1 MKVKGK
7 MQITDIINILGNEF
21 SSIYCVNRQDQYIQ
35 IYRHQNADLD
45 ESMNEKQSYKTV
57 IQKYIETNVFEEER
71 KKMLVATD
79 FDNICRQLQQVA
91 QFTVHYRI
99 KNNNDILRYRMKC
112 ARIGNADTFEKIVFA
127 FASEDSDIRLDEL
140 GMMNLRNTGE
150 KRKILI
156 VENDE
161 FNLKSLIS
169 LLADRYEIITACDG
183 KIGLRLLE
191 ENYKDLALVLMNIQI
206 PVLSGFDFLRKVQED
221 PFLSLI
227 PIIVMTAS
235 DAPKTEVVCLNLGA
249 ADYIR
254 KPYHAE
260 LIKKRLEN
268 VIRLRESSV
277 SLREIEKDSLTG
289 LYTEQAFFHYSRR
302 IMQFRPDKKMHV
314 IIGRIKDFELI
325 ISIYGRKKANELLC
339 YMASIYN
346 KKFKYGLLAKKGK
359 ASFLCLLSD
368 DYKLDHQRM
377 DNVIN
382 EFTENAPIKGIRIK
396 YGIYKNIDKNLPITT
411 ICDYASMAAETVME
425 DYNRDYAYY
434 TDELAQKRIYN
445 QMIENCFTDALKNKE
460 FMIYY
465 QPKIDVI
472 TEKVIG
478 AEALVRWQRTD
489 GSMISPENFIP
500 IYEKNGQIQ
509 KLDAYIFGQVCRLQK
524 RILDES
530 KKLLSVSVN
539 LSRSS
544 ILCEEIVEQYTKIVR
559 ENDIPITCV
568 PLEITESAS
577 VYGQKVVKVAERLL
591 QSGFKLHIDDFG
603 SGYSSMESLSRLPFS
618 VLKIDKSLIDHI
630 CETRVEILVNHIIK
644 LSKDLNMRVLAEG
657 VETKEQLDILR
668 KIKCDEIQGFY
679 YARPM
684 PEVEFV
690 EYVRRKR

>member
-1 MKVKGK
+1 

-91 QFTVHYRI
+91 QFTIHYRI

-140 GMMNLRNTGE
+140 GMMNLSNTGE

-235 DAPKTEVVCLNLGA
+235 DAQKTEVVCLNLGA

-302 IMQFRPDKKMHV
+302 IMQFRSDKKMHV

-425 DYNRDYAYY
+425 DYNHDYAYY

>member
-1 MKVKGK
+1 

-91 QFTVHYRI
+91 QFTIHYRI

-140 GMMNLRNTGE
+140 GMMNLSNTGE

-302 IMQFRPDKKMHV
+302 IMQFRSDKKMHV

-425 DYNRDYAYY
+425 DYNHDYAYY

-679 YARPM
+679 YALKM
-684 PEVEFV
+684 TEIYF
-690 EYVRRKR
+690 

>member
-1 MKVKGK
+1 

-45 ESMNEKQSYKTV
+45 ESMNGKQSYKTV

-91 QFTVHYRI
+91 QFTIHYRI

-127 FASEDSDIRLDEL
+127 FANEDSDIRLDEL
-140 GMMNLRNTGE
+140 GMMNLSNTGE

-425 DYNRDYAYY
+425 DYNHDYAYY

>member
-1 MKVKGK
+1 

-91 QFTVHYRI
+91 QFTIHYRI

-140 GMMNLRNTGE
+140 GMMNLSNTGE

-302 IMQFRPDKKMHV
+302 IMQFRSDKKMHV

-425 DYNRDYAYY
+425 DYNHDYAYY

-577 VYGQKVVKVAERLL
+577 VYGQKVVKVAELLL

>member
-1 MKVKGK
+1 

-91 QFTVHYRI
+91 QFTIHYRI

-140 GMMNLRNTGE
+140 GMMNLSNTGE

-268 VIRLRESSV
+268 VIRLREYSV

-302 IMQFRPDKKMHV
+302 IMQFRSDKKMHV

-425 DYNRDYAYY
+425 DYNHDYAYY

>member
-1 MKVKGK
+1 
-7 MQITDIINILGNEF
+7 
-21 SSIYCVNRQDQYIQ
+21 
-35 IYRHQNADLD
+35 
-45 ESMNEKQSYKTV
+45 
-57 IQKYIETNVFEEER
+57 
-71 KKMLVATD
+71 
-79 FDNICRQLQQVA
+79 
-91 QFTVHYRI
+91 
-99 KNNNDILRYRMKC
+99 
-112 ARIGNADTFEKIVFA
+112 
-127 FASEDSDIRLDEL
+127 
-140 GMMNLRNTGE
+140 MNLSNTGE

-302 IMQFRPDKKMHV
+302 IMQFRSDKKMHV

-425 DYNRDYAYY
+425 DYNHDYAYY

>member
-1 MKVKGK
+1 
-7 MQITDIINILGNEF
+7 
-21 SSIYCVNRQDQYIQ
+21 
-35 IYRHQNADLD
+35 
-45 ESMNEKQSYKTV
+45 
-57 IQKYIETNVFEEER
+57 
-71 KKMLVATD
+71 
-79 FDNICRQLQQVA
+79 
-91 QFTVHYRI
+91 
-99 KNNNDILRYRMKC
+99 
-112 ARIGNADTFEKIVFA
+112 
-127 FASEDSDIRLDEL
+127 
-140 GMMNLRNTGE
+140 
-150 KRKILI
+150 
-156 VENDE
+156 
-161 FNLKSLIS
+161 
-169 LLADRYEIITACDG
+169 
-183 KIGLRLLE
+183 
-191 ENYKDLALVLMNIQI
+191 
-206 PVLSGFDFLRKVQED
+206 
-221 PFLSLI
+221 
-227 PIIVMTAS
+227 
-235 DAPKTEVVCLNLGA
+235 
-249 ADYIR
+249 
-254 KPYHAE
+254 
-260 LIKKRLEN
+260 
-268 VIRLRESSV
+268 
-277 SLREIEKDSLTG
+277 
-289 LYTEQAFFHYSRR
+289 
-302 IMQFRPDKKMHV
+302 
-314 IIGRIKDFELI
+314 
-325 ISIYGRKKANELLC
+325 
-339 YMASIYN
+339 
-346 KKFKYGLLAKKGK
+346 
-359 ASFLCLLSD
+359 
-368 DYKLDHQRM
+368 M

-382 EFTENAPIKGIRIK
+382 EFVENAPIKGIKIK
-396 YGIYKNIDKNLPITT
+396 YGIYKNIDKNLSIAT
-411 ICDYASMAAETVME
+411 IYDYASMAAETVME
-425 DYNRDYAYY
+425 DYNHDYAYY

-460 FMIYY
+460 FIIYY

-509 KLDAYIFGQVCRLQK
+509 KLDAYIFGHVCRLQK

-544 ILCEEIVEQYTKIVR
+544 ILCEEIVEQYKKIVR
-559 ENDIPITCV
+559 ENDIPITRV